1 MPALKSF
8 EKYTFEEHTL
18 SGKYVLCSDLD
29 TGWTI
34 GVHNPAPAHYY
45 YTPDTTPFVH
55 YKVWTRLGS
64 APGPSG
70 LRPEHLRVALQA
82 APGRRERALQALTRL
97 ANVMAG
103 VPEGVAPYLA
113 GARLHA
119 ACCCGKPNALPSW
132 KVL

>member
-1 MPALKSF
+1 M
-8 EKYTFEEHTL
+8 EKVVFY
-18 SGKYVLCSDLD
+18 S
-29 TGWTI
+29 
-34 GVHNPAPAHYY
+34 VHNPAPAHYY